1 MTTPTGGA
9 PMEKKSMNSPDET
22 RTFEKGKLELTTFKN
37 GTAIGRIT
45 LEPGWSWDKCVK
57 PIVKTNSCRFRIISK
72 HKRKR
77 QKREWRRN

>member
-37 GTAIGRIT
+37 GNCYRQWERYREGNS
-45 LEPGWSWDKCVK
+45 GSVSKKGSKC
-57 PIVKTNSCRFRIISK
+57 SCLF
-72 HKRKR
+72 
-77 QKREWRRN
+77 